1 MASNENSSEHKN
13 LLKESDIKQ
22 IVALPAENAKEL
34 LSTKLGLG
42 PYLDP
47 KDLQKAP
54 FITFLYDNIAFT
66 LEKGFPL
73 MHISLVV
80 KFAHE
85 YLKRIL
91 VKDHRLADAIK
102 DFKEKSEI
110 ISPLSDRHK
119 KQYTDFIHQTILC
132 HYSLYKYVFSH
143 LRDIVCPKITKDV
156 EVPPCILPLQQGRDI
171 VEWEYQNKVSE
182 VEKKEKEAAKGN
194 QERLEKLK
202 EDKSTTHK
210 TLEDLNNEPTPYSKM
225 TLNELVNDILKGYT
239 EKKEAEFSV
248 SADATAESLIYKF
261 EKTAIAR
268 PAVLG
273 PPKRFKPR
281 SPVGSRLPN
290 INNSSSNLK
299 AQKEKSPRSARSKSG
314 RGSSTSAASK
324 K

>member
-1 MASNENSSEHKN
+1 MAD
-13 LLKESDIKQ
+13 SDIKE
-22 IVALPAENAKEL
+22 IIALPADDAKEV

-42 PYLDP
+42 SYHDP

-54 FITFLYDNIAFT
+54 FITFLYDNISFAS
-66 LEKGFPL
+66 EKGFPW
-73 MHISLVV
+73 MHISLVA

-91 VKDHRLADAIK
+91 VKDHCLGDAIK

-119 KQYTDFIHQTILC
+119 RQYTDFVHQTILC

-143 LRDIVCPKITKDV
+143 LRDTVCPKIIKEV
-156 EVPPCILPLQQGRDI
+156 EVPPNFTPLQNGRDI
-171 VEWEYQNKVSE
+171 VEWEYQNKVSS
-182 VEKKEKEAAKGN
+182 VEEKEKQAAQSN

-210 TLEDLNNEPTPYSKM
+210 TLDDLMDEPTPYSKM
-225 TLNELVNDILKGYT
+225 TLSELVKDILKGYM

-248 SADATAESLIYKF
+248 SADTTAESLIYKF

-268 PAVLG
+268 PAILG

-281 SPVGSRLPN
+281 SPVGTRPSN
-290 INNSSSNLK
+290 TNNSQK